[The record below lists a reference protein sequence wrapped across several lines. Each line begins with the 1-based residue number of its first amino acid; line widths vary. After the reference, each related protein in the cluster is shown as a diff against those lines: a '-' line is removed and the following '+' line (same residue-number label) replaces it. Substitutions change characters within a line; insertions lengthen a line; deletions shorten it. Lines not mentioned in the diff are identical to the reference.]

1 MMILESLLGAIK
13 AATGIAPQAYQTDK
27 VGKPAITYSF
37 YRASDDGAVAR
48 YRLQTR
54 AFARTHKEA
63 LELEEKLT
71 DSLVTLGDETKWG
84 CCISSNGGGALIDTE
99 SNTPQIITY
108 FDIIQRS

>member
-54 AFARTHKEA
+54 AFARTQNEA

-84 CCISSNGGGALIDTE
+84 CCISSNGGGALIDAE